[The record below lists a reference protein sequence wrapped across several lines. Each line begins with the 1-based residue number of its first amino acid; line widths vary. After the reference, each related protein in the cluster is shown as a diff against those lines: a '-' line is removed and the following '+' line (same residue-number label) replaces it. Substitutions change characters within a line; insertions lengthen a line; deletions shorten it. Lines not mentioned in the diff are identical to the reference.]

1 MAGLEDPEAS
11 PGLFDSE
18 SEFEGFGSLQ
28 PSPTHIKQKSP
39 HAPITSNDIGA
50 VDTETTAGEL
60 LQALQADVV
69 MEDAPLPSDQPNSGG
84 LMQENVDH
92 AQKGR
97 DEDDDGDEDGDDY
110 THEQSG
116 SEDQSEV
123 GRRIG
128 ENSSRSSSSIVGK
141 ANSSGYCDSLGTSTS
156 GNHER
161 LQILIPSFTGFK
173 DGEYHV
179 APPSQYVKAVNKDLG
194 VGLFKIEY
202 DDGRTE
208 NVSDMLPLGLLV
220 CLQFVFQTYASI
232 NWKRGRLNLTYHSFY
247 HLPFITY
254 LLLCFKFPTTTSSTI
269 FIRFFTPRL
278 ADFRLALF
286 KLVFLVSHLT
296 YLLFPLPGAWPLA
309 LPYTQLSF
317 TFRTCRNSN
326 STFPITNNL
335 KGVLSRTLQS

>member
-18 SEFEGFGSLQ
+18 SEFEGLGSLQ
-28 PSPTHIKQKSP
+28 PSPTDIKQKPP

-84 LMQENVDH
+84 LMQENVDQ
-92 AQKGR
+92 AQKGH

-110 THEQSG
+110 IHEQSG
-116 SEDQSEV
+116 SENQSEV

-141 ANSSGYCDSLGTSTS
+141 ANSSGYSDSRGTSTS

-247 HLPFITY
+247 HLPFTLLQIPDHHFINHFHTLFYSTACRFSTCAFQIGFPRITFD
-254 LLLCFKFPTTTSSTI
+254 LSTLPPA
-269 FIRFFTPRL
+269 RSL
-278 ADFRLALF
+278 APCAAIHSVVLHF
-286 KLVFLVSHLT
+286 SHLPKLKF
-296 YLLFPLPGAWPLA
+296 YF
-309 LPYTQLSF
+309 
-317 TFRTCRNSN
+317 SN
-326 STFPITNNL
+326 N
-335 KGVLSRTLQS
+335 